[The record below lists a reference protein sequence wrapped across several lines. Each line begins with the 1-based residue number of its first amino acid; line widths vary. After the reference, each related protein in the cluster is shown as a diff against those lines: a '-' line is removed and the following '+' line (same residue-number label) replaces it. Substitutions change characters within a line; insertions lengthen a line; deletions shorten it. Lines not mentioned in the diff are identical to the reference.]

1 MEINSSEKYI
11 ATGDVNGIVKV
22 WNITEYCLNI
32 DLDSEY
38 NNVITN
44 TRIIIF
50 YFFLSIYMNF

>member
-32 DLDSEY
+32 DPNPDS
-38 NNVITN
+38 NHVITN
-44 TRIIIF
+44 LRNIF
-50 YFFLSIYMNF
+50 FNNKALYI